1 KKSFQG
7 SSGLRING
15 SSSRT
20 PSFMVQCPGSQ
31 PCGLKMPTNRGT
43 FAAASA
49 SAEGTKAGNIE
60 SSNGSANVTPAPRRN
75 VRREMCFFVMN
86 IFTPEAS
93 DSSETACSGRFQAPL
108 QKTGNRFW
116 PLRGQ
121 SSEPPA
127 YRRTLLHD
135 PEHT

>member
-1 KKSFQG
+1 MTVIESFQG
-7 SSGLRING
+7 SSGLRIKE

-49 SAEGTKAGNIE
+49 LAEGTKAGNIE

-86 IFTPEAS
+86 ISTPVAS
-93 DSSETACSGRFQAPL
+93 DSSETACSEQFQVQLP
-108 QKTGNRFW
+108 KTGNLF
-116 PLRGQ
+116 
-121 SSEPPA
+121 
-127 YRRTLLHD
+127 
-135 PEHT
+135 